1 MVGLILGDL
10 DFQPLIPSAL
20 WLVLAIAATLAMVCY
35 AFRRPAGAGR
45 GLWRVLIAFMS
56 AALAVVFLLLLNPT
70 WSHQIEPPGGKPV
83 LTVLIDG
90 SGSMA
95 TPDTAG
101 GATRFSAAGQVAG
114 NLATSLSDEFD
125 VHLCEFDRSVKT
137 IASGD
142 LASALPT
149 GPSTD
154 LEAAIKSAT
163 QVERSQGQAV
173 VLLSDGI
180 NNVGGVARVLSA
192 ARTAKSLSCPIYTRT
207 FGGDIQSSDLAI
219 ELHSSQDL
227 AIIGQKLPLT
237 ATVTHHGVTSGRT
250 VVTLLRDGKEVDH
263 RDVLLDPTGP
273 SDVHFMIGQD
283 KVGVYPYELMVQ
295 PMQGQTSL
303 LNTTASYV
311 LRVVDQ
317 PVRVLVL
324 EGKPYWDSKF
334 FIRTLAA
341 DPAVAVDA
349 ITRISDGRLMM
360 RMISHVRD
368 ADGHDDAKETWNIL
382 PNPKSFLAS
391 IELLGGYQIVVLGR
405 DVGPFLDDN
414 AIANLQ
420 TWISQQGGSLVC
432 YRGSPMDQRD
442 PRLEKL
448 LPVEWSTVEPSRSRM
463 ALTEQGRTLNWV
475 QSDGITDDPL
485 PRLPSLAGGQS
496 VASSKPLAVVL
507 ATSTLADGT
516 QAPAVV
522 YLQYGTGRVLTIEG
536 SGMWRWAF
544 LPPQYQNQEQV
555 YSSLWQSM
563 MRWLTSGGN
572 LTPGQLCSLRTDRVR
587 FGADEPATATLL
599 VREGKDKASV
609 PAVELVMID
618 GSTSGTTFMPAPIG
632 SEAGVY
638 RVNFGML
645 PEGKY
650 QAKVRGAKNDDPS
663 SRILFEVRRYDQEE
677 VDLQARPDLM
687 QRIASDSGGG
697 VLSASDPV
705 SDLTTQFKNN
715 IARAHPP
722 QIEHTSAWD
731 QWWLLLAALG
741 LWGVSW
747 AVRRSGGLI

>member
-20 WLVLAIAATLAMVCY
+20 WLVLATAATLAMVWY
-35 AFRRPAGAGR
+35 ACRRPAGVGR
-45 GLWRVLIAFMS
+45 GLWRVLIALMS
-56 AALAVVFLLLLNPT
+56 AAVAVVFLLLLNPT

-227 AIIGQKLPLT
+227 AIVGQKLPLT

-250 VVTLLRDGKEVDH
+250 VVTLLRDGREVDH

-311 LRVVDQ
+311 LRVVDE

-341 DPAVAVDA
+341 DPAVAIDA
-349 ITRISDGRLMM
+349 ITRISTGPQGIFGER
-360 RMISHVRD
+360 RSAGGISDHR
-368 ADGHDDAKETWNIL
+368 
-382 PNPKSFLAS
+382 
-391 IELLGGYQIVVLGR
+391 
-405 DVGPFLDDN
+405 VGPGCRP
-414 AIANLQ
+414 I
-420 TWISQQGGSLVC
+420 
-432 YRGSPMDQRD
+432 
-442 PRLEKL
+442 
-448 LPVEWSTVEPSRSRM
+448 
-463 ALTEQGRTLNWV
+463 
-475 QSDGITDDPL
+475 
-485 PRLPSLAGGQS
+485 
-496 VASSKPLAVVL
+496 
-507 ATSTLADGT
+507 
-516 QAPAVV
+516 
-522 YLQYGTGRVLTIEG
+522 
-536 SGMWRWAF
+536 
-544 LPPQYQNQEQV
+544 
-555 YSSLWQSM
+555 
-563 MRWLTSGGN
+563 
-572 LTPGQLCSLRTDRVR
+572 PG
-587 FGADEPATATLL
+587 
-599 VREGKDKASV
+599 
-609 PAVELVMID
+609 
-618 GSTSGTTFMPAPIG
+618 
-632 SEAGVY
+632 
-638 RVNFGML
+638 
-645 PEGKY
+645 
-650 QAKVRGAKNDDPS
+650 
-663 SRILFEVRRYDQEE
+663 
-677 VDLQARPDLM
+677 
-687 QRIASDSGGG
+687 
-697 VLSASDPV
+697 
-705 SDLTTQFKNN
+705 
-715 IARAHPP
+715 
-722 QIEHTSAWD
+722 
-731 QWWLLLAALG
+731 
-741 LWGVSW
+741 
-747 AVRRSGGLI
+747 